1 MPAEYG
7 VCANCGHPVYGY
19 RWKGTVPHWD
29 HFRKKEGQRHGT
41 ARMKCWECDC
51 NEPIPREGGF

>member
-7 VCANCGHPVYGY
+7 VCVNCCHPIYGY
-19 RWKGTVPHWD
+19 RVNGVVPRWK

-41 ARMKCWECDC
+41 GRTKCWECDC